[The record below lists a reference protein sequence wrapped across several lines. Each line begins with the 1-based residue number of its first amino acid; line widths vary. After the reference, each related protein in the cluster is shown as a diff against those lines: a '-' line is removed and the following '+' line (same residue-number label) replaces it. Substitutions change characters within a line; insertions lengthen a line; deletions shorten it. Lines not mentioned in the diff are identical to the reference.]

1 MDREETAAPA
11 WRWDP
16 VALGGELEAAG
27 YDVDGTEATM
37 GVGGGS
43 LRGRLDRGSRSY
55 VVVLDAG
62 GRFRGVVTVVED
74 ETGGS
79 ASVAGAALRVV
90 AETRRA
96 VMVGGTLT
104 DPAQVG
110 PVLEALDGLASGL
123 PGDAGSFGTEPG
135 DAAQGYDDR

>member
-1 MDREETAAPA
+1 MERGDVTTTS
-11 WRWDP
+11 WRWNPDGLR
-16 VALGGELEAAG
+16 AELEAVG
-27 YDVDGTEATM
+27 YDVDAAEA
-37 GVGGGS
+37 GAEGGS
-43 LRGRLDRGSRSY
+43 VRGRLDRGSRSY

-62 GRFRGVVTVVED
+62 GRFRGVVTAVED

-79 ASVAGAALRVV
+79 ATVAGVPLRVV

-104 DPAQVG
+104 DAAQVG

-123 PGDAGSFGTEPG
+123 PGSGGP
-135 DAAQGYDDR
+135 DDGLADP